1 MDFLLDSTS
10 ANEFNQALLITGMM
24 LVGSIYISLIIC
36 SIQKLN
42 ISCFALTRY
51 ILYVPFCYAESTT
64 YHNNVP

>member
-24 LVGSIYISLIIC
+24 LVGSIYTSLIIC

-51 ILYVPFCYAESTT
+51 ILYVPLCCYETPTLHS
-64 YHNNVP
+64 NVS